1 MSVAPHTRLA
11 ELARCREF
19 MTPEEFANAKAII
32 IAEITGSTPTPTIP
46 STPPVTPPSTPS
58 QTVPTPAPSRRRRNT
73 TNPRRRTSPTP
84 TPQRNTT
91 NPRRR
96 TSPTSAPTS
105 APTPQRNTTN
115 PRRRTSPT
123 STPQRNT
130 TRMGGRRNPTS
141 NQSDRTLS
149 ESERDRRG
157 YRLPPDTSQTR
168 DKEYIPIFLEEENIT
183 TRDEFDAW
191 CHDIGYQDNLSQAKC
206 ISAGKKIFYSM
217 VEENCWHHWHEREHR
232 HSSETC
238 AMHVIRSILN

>member
-1 MSVAPHTRLA
+1 MSVAPHIRLA
-11 ELARCREF
+11 ELSRCREF
-19 MTPEEFANAKAII
+19 MTPEQYQSAQEII
-32 IAEITGSTPTPTIP
+32 IAEITGSRTPTPSTP
-46 STPPVTPPSTPS
+46 STPSTPPSTPS
-58 QTVPTPAPSRRRRNT
+58 QTVPTPPAPRRRRNT
-73 TNPRRRTSPTP
+73 TNPRRRTSS
-84 TPQRNTT
+84 
-91 NPRRR
+91 
-96 TSPTSAPTS
+96 TS
-105 APTPQRNTTN
+105 TPQRNTTN

-130 TRMGGRRNPTS
+130 TRMGGRRNPTT
-141 NQSDRTLS
+141 NQSDRTLN

-157 YRLPPDTSQTR
+157 YRLPPDISQTR

-191 CHDIGYQDNLSQAKC
+191 CHDIGYQDNLSQSKC